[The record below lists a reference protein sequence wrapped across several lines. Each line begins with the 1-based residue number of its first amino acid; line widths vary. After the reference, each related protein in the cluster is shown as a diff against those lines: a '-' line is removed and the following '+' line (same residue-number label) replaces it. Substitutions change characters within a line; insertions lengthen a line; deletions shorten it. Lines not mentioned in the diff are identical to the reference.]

1 MHVKKKILIIG
12 GVAGGAT
19 AAARARRLDEQ
30 ADITIIERGPY
41 VSYANCGLPYF
52 ISGEIDKRSHLLLQT
67 PEGFDA
73 RYQVRVLVNTEAVAI
88 DRANKQVSVRTPEG
102 ESRLPYDRLILAQG
116 GNPVLPP
123 IPGIDAPNVFRLWT
137 VPDMDRLHEYLKTSG
152 AKTATVVGGGFIGL
166 EMAEAFAKRGLA
178 TTVVEMLPTVMATM
192 DREFGRK
199 IAAEL
204 AANGVDVIT
213 GAQVARVVPGDR
225 QVELAD
231 GRRIQGDVVLF
242 SVGVRPELSLA
253 KQAGLDIGAA
263 GGVRV
268 DEYLRT
274 SDPDIFAAG
283 DMVEVTHRVSGR
295 QVRIPLAGPANRQGR
310 IAASN
315 ALGAEMRFAG
325 SLGTSVVKIFG
336 ATAAMTGLGEKAARD
351 AGFDV
356 GVAVIHKDHHA
367 GYYPGARELSLKLV
381 YDRSNARLLGG
392 QAFGHEGVEKRI
404 DVLATALAGKMSLH
418 DLAELDLAYAPPY
431 SSANDP
437 VNLAAFVGLNDI
449 EKHSPLVSAS
459 QLRAELS
466 STAPPV
472 LLDVRT
478 LREFEQGHLEGA
490 LHIPVDDLRFE
501 LAAVPKNRRVV
512 VYCRSG
518 YRAHLALRVL
528 RQNGFADV
536 ANVTGGYLSIVD
548 EAGFDLEVS

>member
-1 MHVKKKILIIG
+1 MKKKILIMG

-19 AAARARRLDEQ
+19 AAARARRLDES

-52 ISGEIDKRSHLLLQT
+52 ISGEITKRSQLLLQT

-88 DRANKQVSVRTPEG
+88 DRAGKQVTVRGPEG

-116 GNPVLPP
+116 GSPMLPP
-123 IPGIDAPNVFRLWT
+123 IAGIDAPNVFRLWT
-137 VPDMDRLHEYLKTSG
+137 VPDMDRLHEQLSTSG
-152 AKTATVVGGGFIGL
+152 VRSAVVVGGGFIGL

-192 DREFGRK
+192 DRELGVR
-199 IAAEL
+199 IAQEL
-204 AANGVDVIT
+204 AANGVQVVT
-213 GAQVARVVPGDR
+213 SAQVSRVLAAER
-225 QVELAD
+225 KVELAD
-231 GRRIQGDVVLF
+231 GRRLDGDVVLF
-242 SVGVRPELSLA
+242 SVGVRPELTLA
-253 KQAGLDIGAA
+253 KQAGLTIGAA
-263 GGVRV
+263 GGVLV
-268 DEYLRT
+268 DEHLRT

-283 DMVEVTHRVSGR
+283 DMVEVVHRVSGR
-295 QVRIPLAGPANRQGR
+295 KVRIPLAGPANRQGR

-315 ALGAEMRFAG
+315 ALGVEMRFGGA
-325 SLGTSVVKIFG
+325 LGTSVVKVFE
-336 ATAAMTGLGEKAARD
+336 ATAAMTGLGERAARD

-367 GYYPGARELSLKLV
+367 GYYPGAKELTLKLV
-381 YDRSNARLLGG
+381 YDRKTARVLGG
-392 QAFGHEGVEKRI
+392 QAFGHDGVEKRI

-449 EKHSPLVSAS
+449 SGHSPLVTPDA
-459 QLRAELS
+459 LKAELS
-466 STAPPV
+466 STSPPL

-478 LREFEQGHLEGA
+478 LGEFEQGHIKEARHL
-490 LHIPVDDLRFE
+490 PVDDVRFE
-501 LAAVPKNRRVV
+501 LDGVPKDRRVV

-536 ANVTGGYLSIVD
+536 ANVTGGYLSIAA
-548 EAGFDLEVS
+548 EGGFEVETA

>member
-1 MHVKKKILIIG
+1 VKKKILIIG
-12 GVAGGAT
+12 GVAAGAT
-19 AAARARRLDEQ
+19 AAARARRLSED

-52 ISGEIDKRSHLLLQT
+52 ISGEIGKRSQLLLQT

-88 DRANKQVSVRTPEG
+88 DRTAKQVTVRNAEG

-116 GNPVLPP
+116 GNPLLPP

-137 VPDMDRLHEYLKTSG
+137 VPDMDRLHEHLKTSA
-152 AKTATVVGGGFIGL
+152 AKSAVVVGGGFIGL

-178 TTVVEMLPTVMATM
+178 TTVVEMLPTVMAVM
-192 DREFGRK
+192 DREFGVR
-199 IAAEL
+199 IAGEL
-204 AANGVDVIT
+204 SAHGVSVVT
-213 GAQVARVVPGDR
+213 GAQVARVLADER
-225 QVELAD
+225 KVELAD
-231 GRRIQGDVVLF
+231 GRRIDGDVVLF
-242 SVGVRPELSLA
+242 SVGVRPELSLV
-253 KQAGLDIGAA
+253 KQAGLEIGAT
-263 GGVRV
+263 GGLRV

-283 DMVEVTHRVSGR
+283 DMVEVLHRVSSR

-356 GVAVIHKDHHA
+356 GISVIHKDHHA
-367 GYYPGARELSLKLV
+367 GYYPGAKELNLKLI
-381 YDRSNARLLGG
+381 YDRSSARLLGG
-392 QAFGHEGVEKRI
+392 QAFGPEGVEKRI

-449 EKHSPLVSAS
+449 NQQSPLVTAAQLKMELAS
-459 QLRAELS
+459 P
-466 STAPPV
+466 TPPV

-478 LREFEQGHLEGA
+478 LREFEQGHIKGA
-490 LHIPVDDLRFE
+490 LHIPVDDVRFE
-501 LAAVPKNRRVV
+501 HAAIPKDRRVV

-518 YRAHLALRVL
+518 YRAHLALRIL

-536 ANVTGGYLSIVD
+536 VNVTGGYLSID
-548 EAGFDLEVS
+548 TEGGFDLEVA

>member
-1 MHVKKKILIIG
+1 VKKKILIIG
-12 GVAGGAT
+12 GVAAGAT
-19 AAARARRLDEQ
+19 AAARARRLSED
-30 ADITIIERGPY
+30 ADITIVERGPY

-52 ISGEIDKRSHLLLQT
+52 ISGEIGKRSHLLLQT

-73 RYQVRVLVNTEAVAI
+73 RYRVRVLVNTEAVAI
-88 DRANKQVSVRTPEG
+88 DRAAKQVTVRNAEG

-116 GNPVLPP
+116 GSPLLPP

-137 VPDMDRLHEYLKTSG
+137 VPDMDRLHEHLKASG
-152 AKTATVVGGGFIGL
+152 AKSAVVVGGGFIGL

-178 TTVVEMLPTVMATM
+178 ATVVEMLPTVMAVM
-192 DREFGRK
+192 DREFGVR
-199 IAAEL
+199 IADEL
-204 AANGVDVIT
+204 SANGVAVVT
-213 GAQVARVVPGDR
+213 GAQVARVLADER
-225 QVELAD
+225 KVELAD
-231 GRRIQGDVVLF
+231 GRRIDGDVVLF
-242 SVGVRPELSLA
+242 SVGVRPELTLA

-283 DMVEVTHRVSGR
+283 DMVEVVHRVSSR

-315 ALGAEMRFAG
+315 ALGGEMRFAG

-356 GVAVIHKDHHA
+356 GVSVIHKDHHA
-367 GYYPGARELSLKLV
+367 GYYPGAQELNLKLI
-381 YDRSNARLLGG
+381 YDRGNARLLGG
-392 QAFGHEGVEKRI
+392 QAFGREGVEKRI
-404 DVLATALAGKMSLH
+404 DVLATALAGKMSLQ

-437 VNLAAFVGLNDI
+437 INLAAFVGLNDI
-449 EKHSPLVSAS
+449 DKQSPLVTAA
-459 QLRAELS
+459 QLKAELA
-466 STAPPV
+466 STTPPF

-478 LREFEQGHLEGA
+478 LREFEQGHVKGA

-501 LAAVPKNRRVV
+501 HAAIPKDRRTVI
-512 VYCRSG
+512 YCRSG
-518 YRAHLALRVL
+518 YRAHLALRIL
-528 RQNGFADV
+528 YQNGFADL
-536 ANVTGGYLSIVD
+536 ANVTGGYLSIAS
-548 EAGFDLEVS
+548 EGGFDLEVS